1 MKTVRRG
8 VVRSLTA
15 GALVLAAGIVLGRA
29 PAAQEAGR
37 GETGP
42 DQKAA
47 EPARPEPPTK
57 EQAAA
62 AAKTVKEGLASKEP
76 GTRIAAL
83 RAAASVPHA
92 DVAGAVAAGLKDND
106 TDVRIAAMET
116 LGALR
121 VPEALK
127 ELQRLASSDKKLQK
141 DSRVFATLLKEI
153 GRYGDV
159 SSIPILTDKP
169 WENIDAAVVKARIY
183 GLGNIRDVKAVE
195 ALLQLMTKGS
205 PLPGEDS
212 PFMPDFRVAL
222 ARLTGTDQT
231 TNKSLWQ
238 KWWNDN
244 KKTFKVSN
252 ELLPMP
258 AELQAR
264 WDEYWGITAAAT
276 PAK

>member
-1 MKTVRRG
+1 
-8 VVRSLTA
+8 LTA
-15 GALVLAAGIVLGRA
+15 GALVLAAGVALGAA

-37 GETGP
+37 GGP
-42 DQKAA
+42 GEQSGHDRQAA
-47 EPARPEPPTK
+47 DAARPGDAPTK
-57 EQAAA
+57 EQADA
-62 AAKTVKEGLASKEP
+62 AAKAVKAGLASKEA
-76 GTRIAAL
+76 GARIAAL
-83 RAAASVPHA
+83 REAASVPHA
-92 DVAGAVAAGLKDND
+92 EVAKTVAAGLKDKE
-106 TDVRIAAMET
+106 TDVQIAAIET

-127 ELQRLASSDKKLQK
+127 ELQRHATSDKKLHK
-141 DSRVFATLLKEI
+141 ESRVFATLLKEI

-159 SSIPILTDKP
+159 SSIQVLSENP
-169 WENIDAAVVKARIY
+169 WENTDAAVVKARIY

-195 ALLQLMTKGS
+195 ALLELMSKGN

-238 KWWNDN
+238 SWWNAN
-244 KKTFKVSN
+244 KKGFKVSD

-264 WDEYWGITAAAT
+264 WDEYWGSPAAT